1 MVHDHIRFEELLH
14 KTARKAGY
22 DLASEGFDSPTAER
36 LCGFIEARAAQAWQE
51 EFWPW
56 GVTRTERRQF
66 AADWAAGTT
75 YAEGDVV
82 LSPDLCYFEA
92 AAASTG
98 EDPDDDTDGTYWT
111 AVGTD
116 FVRRIA
122 YGQAWEAESFC
133 DVQDVYEAD
142 PRVVRRAMPLKWDLD
157 DLGVVVFTDQ
167 PRVYARLRSAP
178 PRFRLDRLYA
188 ADGIYSPGD
197 LVFHEATGDCMLATS
212 NPEAAWKRQE
222 LPRKLSEFVA
232 QAAAADEMAARG
244 ELERAMV
251 ERRAASAML
260 EDLVDRTFAGQGEQG
275 RAFVEL

>member
-14 KTARKAGY
+14 KTARKVGY

-36 LCGFIEARAAQAWQE
+36 ICGFIEERARQAWQE

-75 YAEGDVV
+75 YAAGAVV
-82 LSPDLCYFEA
+82 LSPDLSYFEA
-92 AAASTG
+92 VGASTG
-98 EDPDDDTDGTYWT
+98 EDPDDDAAGTYWT
-111 AVGTD
+111 PVGSD

-122 YGQAWEAESFC
+122 YDQAWETEAFC

-157 DLGVVVFTDQ
+157 QLGIVVYTDQ

-178 PRFRLDRLYA
+178 PRFGLYRLWA

-197 LVFHEATGDCMLATS
+197 LVFHEATGDCMLATAV
-212 NPEAAWKRQE
+212 EDAAWKRQE
-222 LPRKLSEFVA
+222 LPRQLAAFVA

-244 ELERAMV
+244 ELERSMV

-260 EDLVDRTFAGQGEQG
+260 EDLVDRTFAGQGEQH